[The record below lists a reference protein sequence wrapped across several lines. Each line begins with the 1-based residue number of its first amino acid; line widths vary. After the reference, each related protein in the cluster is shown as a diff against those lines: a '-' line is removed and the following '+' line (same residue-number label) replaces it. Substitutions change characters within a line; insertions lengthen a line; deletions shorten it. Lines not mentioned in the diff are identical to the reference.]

1 MKTTYLIYKQ
11 IDGAQQLVSATQEE
25 WTAIM
30 KKNRGLPMEKRR
42 LFMKDCFLDGDEL
55 DCMYI
60 EVSVEEYR
68 KWNSMN
74 TSLQRNRKDGALYE
88 HLSLDA
94 SIANAD
100 YSSLHECVSSDFD
113 LECAAIDRV
122 LLDELR
128 QALRAWRPW
137 AEELLE
143 LYLSGAKRSCTT
155 MLCRKYRISDRTVQK
170 RKTSFEKFVVNF
182 LKK

>member
-11 IDGAQQLVSATQEE
+11 IDGIQQLVPTTREE

-30 KKNRGLPMEKRR
+30 KENKGLPMVQRR
-42 LFMKDCFLDGDEL
+42 LFMKDCFMDGDEL

-60 EVSVEEYR
+60 EVSAAEYR
-68 KWNSMN
+68 EWNSKN
-74 TSLQRNRKDGALYE
+74 TVHQRNRKDGALYE

-94 SIANAD
+94 GIAGAD
-100 YSSLHECVSSDFD
+100 YSSLHERVSSDFD
-113 LECAAIDRV
+113 LERIAIDRV

-128 QALRAWRPW
+128 QALRVWRPW
-137 AEELLE
+137 AEELLV
-143 LYLSGAKRSCTT
+143 LYLSGAKRFCTS

-170 RKTSFEKFVVNF
+170 RKTAFEKFVVNF